1 MNNGDGTFT
10 LTFDDSTAFTTA
22 NLTGPQGPVGPSGTN
37 TNTNLTQ
44 SNTSGVI
51 SYVNE
56 NSQTQTARV
65 VSANSNNS
73 ILVGTDGGAY
83 QRFAVVDLYNSAA
96 SAVLTNNFATI
107 PLNTSRTNVGGFTA
121 TATGIAVPV
130 TGVYEVSY
138 SMSYLTTANNGN
150 NNGNNNGARSSVQT
164 VLANGNVEI
173 AGTKSFTYHR
183 NENNGESTG
192 AKSIIIRL
200 NAGAVVRVRAKRE
213 SGAAS
218 IRSIIGGC
226 NLTVKLLN

>member
-1 MNNGDGTFT
+1 
-10 LTFDDSTAFTTA
+10 
-22 NLTGPQGPVGPSGTN
+22 
-37 TNTNLTQ
+37 
-44 SNTSGVI
+44 
-51 SYVNE
+51 
-56 NSQTQTARV
+56 
-65 VSANSNNS
+65 
-73 ILVGTDGGAY
+73 
-83 QRFAVVDLYNSAA
+83 
-96 SAVLTNNFATI
+96 
-107 PLNTSRTNVGGFTA
+107 
-121 TATGIAVPV
+121 
-130 TGVYEVSY
+130 VSY